1 MRRLPLWVVSVAWLL
16 EPIHAAGWERVQIK
30 IGETVNI
37 VPQGTRLV
45 RGMLGI
51 IRHPDGSIFVNT
63 QTGGLARSRDQGKT
77 WSLIPAEKAFALGVS
92 RDGRLWLADG
102 VKDASQLVVRHS
114 SDSGE
119 TWTTTALDV
128 SDLSPESS
136 RRPYNWTGDDY
147 NTFIER
153 PDGTLM
159 FSAGLRRI
167 PWFYE
172 DPSLMEDGLVS
183 PDADV
188 GGLFLFRSRD
198 GGKSWGEP
206 SLVHEF
212 ASEVGYAVDPADS
225 DRILAMTRIQRPLLA
240 GEDRSETL
248 KKTGAPASIESNMPS
263 IYKNGLL
270 LESRDGGRTFAEVPG
285 GLTGFYEIRGT
296 IFWTAD
302 NRVVVT
308 HQGAHPGGGPDGTLL
323 ARISLDGGRRWL
335 DGTATGTTAMNQS
348 RKFVLVPRPPGH
360 SFTAPSVQ
368 ISENRFLSVY
378 FHGNLSRNIAMVS
391 GVFWRLEHL
400 P

>member
-1 MRRLPLWVVSVAWLL
+1 MRRPLLCVVSLAWLL
-16 EPIHAAGWERVQIK
+16 EPSHAAGWERVQVK

-37 VPQGTRLV
+37 VPQGTQLV

-51 IRHPDGSIFVNT
+51 VRHPDGSIFVNT

-77 WSLIPAEKAFALGVS
+77 WSLIPAERAFALGVS
-92 RDGRLWLADG
+92 RDGRLWLADH
-102 VKDASQLVVRHS
+102 VKDSSQLVVRHS

-119 TWTTTALDV
+119 TWTTTVLDI

-136 RRPYNWTGDDY
+136 RRPYDWTGDDY

-206 SLVHEF
+206 SLVHGY
-212 ASEVGYAVDPADS
+212 ASEAGYAVDPADS

-248 KKTGAPASIESNMPS
+248 KKTGAPASTESNYPS
-263 IYKNGLL
+263 IHGQWCF
-270 LESRDGGRTFAEVPG
+270 LEF
-285 GLTGFYEIRGT
+285 
-296 IFWTAD
+296 
-302 NRVVVT
+302 
-308 HQGAHPGGGPDGTLL
+308 GASSVKQLGDA
-323 ARISLDGGRRWL
+323 AR
-335 DGTATGTTAMNQS
+335 AT
-348 RKFVLVPRPPGH
+348 
-360 SFTAPSVQ
+360 
-368 ISENRFLSVY
+368 
-378 FHGNLSRNIAMVS
+378 
-391 GVFWRLEHL
+391 
-400 P
+400 

>member
-1 MRRLPLWVVSVAWLL
+1 MDW
-16 EPIHAAGWERVQIK
+16 
-30 IGETVNI
+30 
-37 VPQGTRLV
+37 
-45 RGMLGI
+45 
-51 IRHPDGSIFVNT
+51 
-63 QTGGLARSRDQGKT
+63 SR
-77 WSLIPAEKAFALGVS
+77 
-92 RDGRLWLADG
+92 
-102 VKDASQLVVRHS
+102 
-114 SDSGE
+114 
-119 TWTTTALDV
+119 
-128 SDLSPESS
+128 
-136 RRPYNWTGDDY
+136 
-147 NTFIER
+147 
-153 PDGTLM
+153 
-159 FSAGLRRI
+159 
-167 PWFYE
+167 
-172 DPSLMEDGLVS
+172 

-212 ASEVGYAVDPADS
+212 ASEVGYAVDPADP

-270 LESRDGGRTFAEVPG
+270 LESRDGGRTFAEGSGRAHRILRDSRDHPLDG
-285 GLTGFYEIRGT
+285 G
-296 IFWTAD
+296 
-302 NRVVVT
+302 
-308 HQGAHPGGGPDGTLL
+308 QPGGGDPSGGAPGWRPGRNPAGQNQSRRRPAL
-323 ARISLDGGRRWL
+323 ARRHGNRD
-335 DGTATGTTAMNQS
+335 TAMNQS
-348 RKFVLVPRPPGH
+348 RKFVLVPMPPGH